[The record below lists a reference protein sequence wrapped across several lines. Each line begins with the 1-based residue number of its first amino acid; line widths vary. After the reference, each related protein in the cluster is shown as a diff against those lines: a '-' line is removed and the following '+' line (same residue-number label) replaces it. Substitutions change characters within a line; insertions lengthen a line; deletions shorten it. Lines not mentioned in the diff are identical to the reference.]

1 MSSNNSNDSDESSHK
16 AASLNGKQV
25 FIHHEKSLDDAEIH
39 GVTAGFVNEGYME
52 ILKAHPVSRWSKE
65 RLTIY
70 FTCFVVYLV
79 STTNGYDGSLLSSL
93 IAMPEFISHLDIKSA
108 SGTGIVF
115 AIFQVGQMVATL
127 FVWLGDFIGRRN
139 AIFIGSAIVCIGA
152 IVTSVANNTSTF
164 IGGRFLLS
172 FGSGISCALATTYL
186 LEITPPDERSALC
199 AVYNSLYYIG
209 SIIATWS
216 SYATSIDYADSVL
229 AFRIPLWLQILCPGL
244 VVIGLACGIAPE
256 SPRFHYMTG
265 EHEKAQE
272 FFVKY
277 HANGDTNHPIVEYE
291 IAQLELSLLEV
302 PKLRVRDYFDV
313 RILFKTHSRVYRS
326 LVCIAHS
333 AFGQLSG
340 NAVVGYYI
348 TNIFLDLGIENATTR
363 LLLNGVNSIL
373 GFVFAMVGSVL
384 VGRIGRRF
392 MLLYST
398 TGFVICFT
406 VIAAC
411 IAAHTNNNNQTAA
424 KVGIAFIY
432 IFNNVFFSFGYTPLQ
447 PLYPAEIL
455 SSEMRAKGMALF
467 QITQGT
473 ASFINTYAAPVAM
486 QNINYWYYVFF
497 VFWDT
502 FEVII
507 IYLYFVE
514 TKNLTLE
521 EIELIFESSTPVKSS
536 KIMSSPG
543 AESNAEKVRLANL
556 KLHSK
561 VVV

>member
-1 MSSNNSNDSDESSHK
+1 MSTNSLNDSYNPSSTK
-16 AASLNGKQV
+16 
-25 FIHHEKSLDDAEIH
+25 EKDIVVQSEALADVAIE
-39 GVTAGFVNEGYME
+39 TAFETDGYKKIFQE
-52 ILKAHPVSRWSKE
+52 HPVPRWTKL
-65 RLTIY
+65 RLSIY
-70 FTCFVVYLV
+70 FTCLVIYLV

-93 IAMPEFISHLDIKSA
+93 ITMPEFISHLNIKSA

-139 AIFIGSAIVCIGA
+139 AIFIGSVIVCLGA
-152 IVTSVANNTSTF
+152 IITSIANNTSTF

-172 FGSGISCALATTYL
+172 FGSGISCALSTTYL
-186 LEITPPDERSALC
+186 LEITSPDERSALC
-199 AVYNSLYYIG
+199 AIYNSLYYIG

-216 SYATSIDYADSVL
+216 SYATSISYANSVL
-229 AFRIPLWLQILCPGL
+229 SFRIPLWLQILCPAL
-244 VVIGLACGIAPE
+244 VVIGLLVGVAPE
-256 SPRFHYMTG
+256 SPRFYYLTG
-265 EHEKAQE
+265 QPDKARA
-272 FFVKY
+272 FFCKY
-277 HANGDTNHPIVEYE
+277 HANGDEKHPIVEYE
-291 IAQLELSLLEV
+291 MAQLELSLLEV
-302 PKLRVRDYFDV
+302 PKLRVRDYFDA
-313 RILFKTHSRVYRS
+313 RILFKTKSRIYRS

-348 TNIFLDLGIENATTR
+348 TNIFLELGITNPTTR

-373 GFVFAMVGSVL
+373 GFIFAMSGSIL
-384 VGRIGRRF
+384 VGRIGRRPI
-392 MLLYST
+392 LLYST
-398 TGFVICFT
+398 TGFVISFT
-406 VIAAC
+406 IIAAC
-411 IAAHTNNNNQTAA
+411 IAAYTNNNNQVAA

-486 QNINYWYYVFF
+486 QNIKYWYYVFF

-521 EIELIFESSTPVKSS
+521 EIELIFESATPVKTSMIIS
-536 KIMSSPG
+536 KPG
-543 AESNAEKVRLANL
+543 HAANEEKLRLANL
-556 KLHSK
+556 KLGK
-561 VVV
+561 NYVA